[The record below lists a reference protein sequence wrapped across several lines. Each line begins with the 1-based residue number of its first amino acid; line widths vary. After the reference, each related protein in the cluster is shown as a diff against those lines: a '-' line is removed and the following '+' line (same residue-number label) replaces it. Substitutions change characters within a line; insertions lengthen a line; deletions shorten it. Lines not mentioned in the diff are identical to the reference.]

1 MYPKMD
7 LLCVNKWIFISIYTE
22 CVGIMCEMNSED
34 LRYVEHKTRN
44 VHSGGVGE
52 MHRNLSFFSFFFL
65 FPVYKHNFFP
75 LDTEL

>member
-1 MYPKMD
+1 MCPKMD

-52 MHRNLSFFSFFFL
+52 MHRNLSFFSFFF
-65 FPVYKHNFFP
+65 FIPCI
-75 LDTEL
+75 